1 MEFASKLMER
11 TGKGYVSYS
20 ALKYAADGSRQQDMK
35 LFELYVRGLLKK
47 ESDAFTFGGLYDTLL
62 LEPETLMDKYY
73 VIYDEKKIGE
83 LSDRY
88 KNPRASKDYKD
99 WLASE
104 SELGRSQ
111 GKTIVN
117 EDMMIQAESMIIRL
131 DESEVL
137 DMQTGEIRMVR
148 EYLNG
153 KTQYEIN
160 DWIGDVPVR
169 GFLDVLG
176 DGFVA
181 DSKTSRDLHGFKWDV
196 DKFCY
201 DIQAY
206 IYCEVMQTDDF
217 YWVVQGKSVPYTCAV
232 YKASELTLK
241 RGEAKFWSAINNI
254 RTWLDQPDKDTNT
267 FAIYGTI

>member
-35 LFELYVRGLLKK
+35 LFELYVKGMLRK

-62 LEPETLMDKYY
+62 LEPDTLMDKYY
-73 VIYDEKKIGE
+73 VIYDDKKITE

-88 KNPRASKDYKD
+88 KNPRASKDYKE

-104 SELGRSQ
+104 SELGLSQ

-117 EDMMIQAESMIIRL
+117 EDMMVQAQDMIVRL

-137 DMQTGEIRMVR
+137 DMNTGEIRMVR

-153 KTQYEIN
+153 STQFEIN
-160 DWIGDVPVR
+160 DWIGDIPVR
-169 GFLDVLG
+169 GFLDVMG
-176 DGFVA
+176 DGFVS

-196 DKFCY
+196 DKF
-201 DIQAY
+201 
-206 IYCEVMQTDDF
+206 
-217 YWVVQGKSVPYTCAV
+217 YWVVQGKSVPYTCGV
-232 YKASELTLK
+232 YKASEMTLK

-254 RTWLDQPDKDTNT
+254 RTWLDQPEKDTNT